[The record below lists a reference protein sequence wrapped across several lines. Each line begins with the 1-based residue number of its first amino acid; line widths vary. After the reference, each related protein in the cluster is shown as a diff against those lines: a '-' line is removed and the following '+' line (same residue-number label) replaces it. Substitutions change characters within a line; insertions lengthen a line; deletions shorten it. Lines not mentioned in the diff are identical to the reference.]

1 MQDRHVS
8 LYRKLQCIFNSLF
21 GVVCFILYSQS
32 VVQRTNISTFCT
44 WFGFSSSARSCNV
57 YLLPLRG
64 FVNPVQSSV
73 VMFALPLLVMANSQ
87 KLLSLISTKSK
98 GQKLDQ
104 SGSNECS
111 FRFMAQRERSNY
123 HLAYRTT
130 HGDAHNSYESVKYVF
145 KNIAL
150 SLVFIFTCAVS
161 RRQVCALR

>member
-8 LYRKLQCIFNSLF
+8 LYRNLQCIFNSLF

-87 KLLSLISTKSK
+87 KLLPTYQQNLKAKNEISRVLMSAPLGSWHRGK
-98 GQKLDQ
+98 GQTTTRLIELPMEMPATLMKA
-104 SGSNECS
+104 SNMCL
-111 FRFMAQRERSNY
+111 RI
-123 HLAYRTT
+123 LP
-130 HGDAHNSYESVKYVF
+130 
-145 KNIAL
+145 
-150 SLVFIFTCAVS
+150 LVLFLYLPAPSAVVRCA
-161 RRQVCALR
+161 R